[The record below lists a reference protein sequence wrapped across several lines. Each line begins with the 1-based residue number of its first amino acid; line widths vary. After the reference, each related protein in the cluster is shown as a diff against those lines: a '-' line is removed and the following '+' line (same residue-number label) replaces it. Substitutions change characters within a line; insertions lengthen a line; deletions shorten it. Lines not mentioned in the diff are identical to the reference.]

1 MILTIIKKQKNKVK
15 TLYNM
20 PVMGEP
26 TVNDRFFYIKRRF
39 FDRSGWNQLY
49 TNNQLDAFQNLGNY
63 LTVNTIK
70 SSSSTSITASYPT
83 MEIDENE
90 DDEDDEEY

>member
-1 MILTIIKKQKNKVK
+1 M
-15 TLYNM
+15 
-20 PVMGEP
+20 
-26 TVNDRFFYIKRRF
+26 TVFYIKRRY